1 MTQNTVKE
9 TSFSLPQ
16 TESLYRGKVRDV
28 YFLKNDLLV
37 MVASDRISAFD
48 VILPEAIPYKGQVLS
63 KIATRFMELLPT

>member
-48 VILPEAIPYKGQVLS
+48 VILPEAIPYKGRELFSVL
-63 KIATRFMELLPT
+63 FN